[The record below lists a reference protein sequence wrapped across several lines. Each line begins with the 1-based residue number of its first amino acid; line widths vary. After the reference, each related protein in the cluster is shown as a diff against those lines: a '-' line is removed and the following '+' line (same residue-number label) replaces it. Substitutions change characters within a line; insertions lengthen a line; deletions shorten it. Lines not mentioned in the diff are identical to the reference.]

1 MLKSD
6 WIKSQI
12 IAEESSEDL
21 VIRLNELIEIDN
33 PIAVQPTISAP
44 VDVNKL
50 WDIVPP
56 AEVFKVL
63 NTLLWDRIVLAIA
76 ADNKTLVSR
85 YVAALVAG
93 GCLNAA
99 TASKVGAALS
109 GSVPDPTWQARIM
122 VPAYQIAGFDSLTI
136 DDVEEA
142 LAVVEKT
149 T

>member
-6 WIKSQI
+6 WIKSHI
-12 IAEESSEDL
+12 IPDESNEDL
-21 VIRLNELIEIDN
+21 VIRLNEPIEIDN

-44 VDVNKL
+44 IDVNKL

-63 NTLLWDRIVLAIA
+63 NTLLWDRVVVAIA
-76 ADNKTLVSR
+76 ANNKTLVSR

-93 GCLNAA
+93 GCLSASTAA
-99 TASKVGAALS
+99 KVATALS

-136 DDVEEA
+136 DDVEAA
-142 LAVVEKT
+142 LND
-149 T
+149 